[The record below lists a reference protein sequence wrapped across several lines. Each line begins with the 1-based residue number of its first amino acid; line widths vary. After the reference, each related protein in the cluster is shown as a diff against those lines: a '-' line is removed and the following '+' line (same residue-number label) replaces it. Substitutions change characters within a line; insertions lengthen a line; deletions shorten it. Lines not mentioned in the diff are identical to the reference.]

1 MTFTLG
7 PHAAEAGYRIRTYES
22 LDSTNSEAMR
32 LSRAGERGPLWLVTR
47 TQTAGR
53 GRRGRN
59 WAMPPGNLA
68 ASLLIRGALAP
79 VEAARLS
86 FVAALAA
93 REACLSL
100 APAADLTLKWPN
112 DLLADGRK
120 LAGLLLECE
129 AQDDALAVVVGF
141 GLNLAD
147 APAGMPFPATS
158 LAALG
163 FPVSAEAAFSAL
175 TDAWDRNFD
184 SWRDHGFAEIR
195 RRWLL
200 GAEGIGQPASVI
212 VGDRQESGIFETLD
226 EDGRLVLRLA
236 DGSARFVSAG
246 DVYFGDAARLGA
258 AS

>member
-1 MTFTLG
+1 MIFTLG
-7 PHAAEAGYRIRTYES
+7 PRAAQAGYRIRSYDN

-32 LSRAGERGPLWLVTR
+32 LARSGERGALWIVTR
-47 TQTAGR
+47 AQTAGR

-59 WAMPPGNLA
+59 WATAPGNLA
-68 ASLLIRGALAP
+68 ASLLISEALAP
-79 VEAARLS
+79 AEAAKLS

-93 REACLSL
+93 RETCHSL
-100 APAADLTLKWPN
+100 APAANLTLKWPN

-120 LAGLLLECE
+120 LGGLLLECE
-129 AQDDALAVVVGF
+129 ARDDDLMIVIGF

-147 APAGMPFPATS
+147 APAGLTFPATS

-163 FPVSAEAAFSAL
+163 VMVSVEVAFATL
-175 TDAWDRNFD
+175 TDAWDCNVEL
-184 SWRDHGFAEIR
+184 WRSQGFGEIR
-195 RRWLL
+195 RRWLRH
-200 GAEGIGQPASVI
+200 AEGIGQTASVVI
-212 VGDRQESGIFETLD
+212 GDRQESGMFETLD
-226 EDGRLVLRLA
+226 EQGRLVLRLP